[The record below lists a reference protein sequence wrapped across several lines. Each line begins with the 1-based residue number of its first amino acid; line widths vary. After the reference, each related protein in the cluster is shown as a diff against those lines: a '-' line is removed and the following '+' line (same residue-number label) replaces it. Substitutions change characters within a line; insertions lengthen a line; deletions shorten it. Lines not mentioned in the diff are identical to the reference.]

1 MKLQNPSLESS
12 TRRAALCVLAL
23 LAAAYVSQPTRT
35 SYAKTEARRAV
46 ESRPSKNAARPADVK
61 QTKEA
66 GEGVQVIPAPK
77 SVTKTG
83 EDFQLTKDV
92 RVVLAD
98 AKSEDDRFAAQ
109 DFIDDARETAG
120 VELRFG
126 SGGGKNKVLVGLLT
140 STRVRDALEG
150 AGAGAPQDLGEEG
163 YVLTVNSRGVVVA
176 GRTSAGTFYGL
187 QTLKQ
192 LVRGEGLKA
201 FVQGVRITDW
211 PTMRW
216 RAVSDDIS
224 RGPVPTLEYFK
235 RQIRTEAMFK
245 LNMHSLY
252 MEHVLRYDSH
262 PLIAPDGGALTPA
275 EARELVAYARRY
287 HVALV
292 PEQQTFGH
300 MHKALKLEKYNELAE
315 VPYGDVMSPKDEGAY
330 KLVADMYRELDA
342 LFPGEFFHIG
352 ADETFELG
360 RGRAAEDV
368 KARGIGP
375 VYFDHLKRVRELL
388 SPYKRRLM
396 FWGDIALNHPDL
408 LPGVPRD
415 LIAMNWDYAPK
426 PSYES
431 RINLFKN
438 AGLEQ
443 FVCPGV
449 QSWNQIFPNADAAT
463 VNIIN
468 FVRDGQRAGALGM
481 MNTQWDD
488 DGESL
493 FEMDW
498 HGVALGAAAS
508 WQDLRAPQTDT
519 QRVASDFDRDFDWAF
534 FRHEGD
540 ELTKATRALG
550 GVNALL
556 GVNNS
561 DELFWRD
568 PFTDD
573 FQENI
578 ARGLEDKTKRL
589 RLSVEEAEETIE
601 LERASARRNRA
612 TLDALSFAARRFDHL
627 GRRAQVMSQMSRDY
641 WDAYLNLNDRRQ
653 VRRLRSYSGAIYNS
667 LREMSEELT
676 ALREEYRELWLKEN
690 RPYWLAS
697 VLARYDLAVSRWLSR
712 SKQVEEALREY
723 DQTSTLPAP
732 SEFGL
737 GPRPEQTQKR

>member
-1 MKLQNPSLESS
+1 MTRNHSSLGSR
-12 TRRAALCVLAL
+12 TRSAALCLLAL
-23 LAAAYVSQPTRT
+23 LTFISATRPH
-35 SYAKTEARRAV
+35 ALA
-46 ESRPSKNAARPADVK
+46 SRVTQTPEPKQSK
-61 QTKEA
+61 EE
-66 GEGVQVIPAPK
+66 GERVQVIPAPK

-83 EDFQLTKDV
+83 ADFPLTRDV

-98 AKSEDDRFAAQ
+98 SKSEEDRFAAQ
-109 DFIDDARETAG
+109 DFVDDVRETAG
-120 VELRFG
+120 VELRLG
-126 SGGGKNKVLVGLLT
+126 SGGGKNRILVGLL
-140 STRVRDALEG
+140 SSKRVREALES
-150 AGAGAPQDLGEEG
+150 AGASAPQDLSDEG
-163 YVLTVNSRGVVVA
+163 YVLAAGQRGVVVA
-176 GRTSAGTFYGL
+176 GKTSAGTFYGL

-192 LVRGEGLKA
+192 LVRGEAGA
-201 FVQGVRITDW
+201 ARVQGVRITDW

-262 PLIAPDGGALTPA
+262 PLIAPESGAVTPA
-275 EARELVAYARRY
+275 EVRELVAYARRY
-287 HVALV
+287 HVELV

-300 MHKALKLEKYNELAE
+300 MHKALKLEKYNELSE
-315 VPYGDVMSPKDEGAY
+315 VPYGDVMTPKDEGTY
-330 KLVADMYRELDA
+330 KLVADMYKELDP

-360 RGRAAEDV
+360 RGRSAEDV

-388 SPYKRRLM
+388 QPYKRRLM

-408 LPGVPRD
+408 LPSVPRD
-415 LIAMNWDYAPK
+415 MIAMNWDYSPK
-426 PSYES
+426 ASYEA
-431 RINLFKN
+431 RINLFKK

-449 QSWNQIFPNADAAT
+449 QSWNQIFPNTDAAT
-463 VNIIN
+463 VNIVN

-498 HGVALGAAAS
+498 HGVVLGAAAS
-508 WQDLRAPQTDT
+508 WQDLRAAQTET
-519 QRVASDFDRDFDWAF
+519 QAVIDDFDRDFDWAF
-534 FRHEGD
+534 FRHEGE
-540 ELTKATRALG
+540 ELTEAVRALG
-550 GVNALL
+550 GANALL
-556 GVNNS
+556 EINNS

-573 FQENI
+573 FQETI
-578 ARGLEDKTKRL
+578 ARGKADKTSQL
-589 RLSVEEAEETIE
+589 RLDVEDAEETIE
-601 LERASARRNRA
+601 RERASVRRNRVS
-612 TLDALSFAARRFDHL
+612 LDALGFAARRLDHM
-627 GRRAQVMSQMSRDY
+627 GRRAQVISQMSRDY

-697 VLARYDLAVSRWLSR
+697 VLARYDLAASRWLAR

-723 DQTSTLPAP
+723 DRSSTLPPPA
-732 SEFGL
+732 EFGL
-737 GPRPEQTQKR
+737 GARPDQNQKR

>member
-1 MKLQNPSLESS
+1 ML
-12 TRRAALCVLAL
+12 AALTLASH
-23 LAAAYVSQPTRT
+23 AYSQTP
-35 SYAKTEARRAV
+35 EQ
-46 ESRPSKNAARPADVK
+46 K
-61 QTKEA
+61 QAE
-66 GEGVQVIPAPK
+66 EDDERVQVIPAPR
-77 SVTKTG
+77 SLAKTG
-83 EDFQLTKDV
+83 EDFALTKDV
-92 RVVLAD
+92 RIVLAD
-98 AKSEDDRFAAQ
+98 SRSEQDRFAAQ
-109 DFIDDARETAG
+109 DFIDDVRETAG
-120 VELRFG
+120 VELRLG
-126 SGGGKNKVLVGLLT
+126 SGGGRNRILVGLLS
-140 STRVRDALEG
+140 STRVREAVERSG
-150 AGAGAPQDLGEEG
+150 ASAPQDLNEEG
-163 YVLTVNSRGVVVA
+163 YVLAVGPRGVVVA
-176 GRTSAGTFYGL
+176 GKTAAGTFYGL

-192 LVRGEGLKA
+192 LVRGEGSA
-201 FVQGVRITDW
+201 ARVQGVRVNDW

-224 RGPVPTLEYFK
+224 RGSVPTLEYFK

-262 PLIAPDGGALTPA
+262 PLIAPDDGALTPS
-275 EARELVAYARRY
+275 EVRELVAYARRY
-287 HVALV
+287 HVELV

-315 VPYGDVMSPKDEGAY
+315 VPYGDVMTPKAEGTY
-330 KLVADMYRELDA
+330 RLVADMYKELDP

-360 RGRAAEDV
+360 RGRSADDV

-388 SPYKRRLM
+388 QPYKRRLM

-408 LPGVPRD
+408 LPSVPRD
-415 LIAMNWDYAPK
+415 MIAMNWDYAPK
-426 PSYES
+426 PSYEA
-431 RINLFKN
+431 RINLFKK

-449 QSWNQIFPNADAAT
+449 QSWNQIFPNTNAAAA
-463 VNIIN
+463 NIVN

-498 HGVALGAAAS
+498 YGVVLGAAAS
-508 WQDLRAPQTDT
+508 WQDLRAAQTGAQLET
-519 QRVASDFDRDFDWAF
+519 VASDFDRDFDWAF
-534 FRHEGD
+534 FRHEGED
-540 ELTKATRALG
+540 LTEATVALG
-550 GVNALL
+550 SANTILEI
-556 GVNNS
+556 NNS

-573 FQENI
+573 FQETI
-578 ARGLEDKTKRL
+578 ARGKEDRMLRL
-589 RLSVEEAEETIE
+589 RLGVEAAEEAIE
-601 LERASARRNRA
+601 RERANVRRNRA
-612 TLDALSFAARRFDHL
+612 ALDVLSFAARRFDHM

-641 WDAYLNLNDRRQ
+641 WDAYLNMGDRRQ

-667 LREMSEELT
+667 LREMAEELT
-676 ALREEYRELWLKEN
+676 ALREEYGELWLREN
-690 RPYWLAS
+690 RPYSLAS
-697 VLARYDLAVSRWLSR
+697 VLARYDLAASRWLAR

-723 DQTSTLPAP
+723 DQSSTLPSPA
-732 SEFGL
+732 EFGL
-737 GPRPEQTQKR
+737 GPRPEQNQKR

>member
-1 MKLQNPSLESS
+1 VNARE
-12 TRRAALCVLAL
+12 
-23 LAAAYVSQPTRT
+23 
-35 SYAKTEARRAV
+35 RRAV
-46 ESRPSKNAARPADVK
+46 ESRPSKNHAQSSPATQAK
-61 QTKEA
+61 
-66 GEGVQVIPAPK
+66 GEDEPVQVIPAPK
-77 SVTKTG
+77 LLTKTG
-83 EDFQLTKDV
+83 DDFALTKDV

-98 AKSEDDRFAAQ
+98 SKSEEDRFAAQ
-109 DFIDDARETAG
+109 GFIDDVRETAG
-120 VELRFG
+120 VGLQFG
-126 SGGGKNKVLVGLLT
+126 SGGGKRRILVGLL
-140 STRVRDALEG
+140 SSARMREALGNAGDG
-150 AGAGAPQDLGEEG
+150 ALQDLNEEG
-163 YVLTVNSRGVVVA
+163 YVLAAGSRGVVVA

-192 LVRGEGLKA
+192 LVRGEGA
-201 FVQGVRITDW
+201 GAHVQGVRITDW

-275 EARELVAYARRY
+275 EVRELVAYARRF

-315 VPYGDVMSPKDEGAY
+315 VPYGDVMTPKDEGTY
-330 KLVADMYRELDA
+330 KLVADMYKELDA

-388 SPYKRRLM
+388 QPYKRRLM

-408 LPGVPRD
+408 LPSVPRD
-415 LIAMNWDYAPK
+415 MIAMNWDYSPK

-431 RINLFKN
+431 RINLFKK

-449 QSWNQIFPNADAAT
+449 QSWNQIFPNANAASI
-463 VNIIN
+463 NIIN
-468 FVRDGQRAGALGM
+468 FVQDGQRAGVLGM

-498 HGVALGAAAS
+498 HGILLGAAAS
-508 WQDLRAPQTDT
+508 WQDLRAPQTET
-519 QRVASDFDRDFDWAF
+519 PRVEEDFDRDFDWAF
-534 FRHEGD
+534 FRHEGN
-540 ELTKATRALG
+540 ELVRATRILG
-550 GVNALL
+550 GVNPLV
-556 GVNNS
+556 GINNG

-573 FQENI
+573 FQETI
-578 ARGLEDKTKRL
+578 VSGREDRIKQL
-589 RLSVEEAEETIE
+589 RLAAEKAEELIE
-601 LERASARRNRA
+601 RERPRARRNA
-612 TLDALSFAARRFDHL
+612 SMLDAMGFAARRFDHL
-627 GRRAQVMSQMSRDY
+627 GRRAQVVAQLSRDY
-641 WDAYLNLNDRRQ
+641 WDAYLNLGDRSR
-653 VRRLRSYSGAIYNS
+653 VRRLRAYSGAIYNS
-667 LREMSEELT
+667 LREMAEELT

-697 VLARYDLAVSRWLSR
+697 ILARYDLAVSRWLSR
-712 SKQVEEALREY
+712 SKQIEEALRDY

-732 SEFGL
+732 TEFGL
-737 GPRPEQTQKR
+737 GPRPEPKPEQNQKR